1 MRIRNLLALVFFAVV
16 FAPAVV
22 FSQIYSQKDIV
33 NQYDPFT
40 ITMNDITLNTND
52 EEIKEHAYVLII
64 TVMVGNEKII
74 KFLYRDDLVM
84 NTVKNYDD
92 VFWSINFTVRR
103 NNVIIIP
110 ALANFPNK
118 PTSVS
123 LKLEGFSNLN
133 EGDQTL
139 MNQLSTSFCYTSSSM
154 YNFMDHAFKYLST
167 SPDVNR
173 PNYSLLV
180 TAEVLQQNI
189 ARRPGIFYLGN
200 PTEMT
205 YAVPED
211 PKKVIGTNLL
221 VQGKRTIEQKGSL
234 KVNDQWNVT
243 ITKLTDVKIVQS
255 EPYYV
260 KIKGLFNDIAPVQ
273 QIPDDRREGFLARA
287 SEVINE
293 DLVVGRKANVY
304 LNDQVVRQFAN
315 LMNLLKAGI
324 RVKSDTAS
332 TTNEFMM
339 SDEREALS
347 FFEINLKEN
356 DFNLDNQYLFDD
368 YINSSVNRGLLQK
381 EIDLI
386 RRYYQI
392 K

>member
-1 MRIRNLLALVFFAVV
+1 
-16 FAPAVV
+16 
-22 FSQIYSQKDIV
+22 
-33 NQYDPFT
+33 
-40 ITMNDITLNTND
+40 MNS
-52 EEIKEHAYVLII
+52 
-64 TVMVGNEKII
+64 
-74 KFLYRDDLVM
+74 
-84 NTVKNYDD
+84 VKNYDD

-103 NNVIIIP
+103 NNVIIVP
-110 ALANFPNK
+110 AFANFVNK
-118 PTSVS
+118 PTSVTI
-123 LKLEGFSNLN
+123 KLEGFSNLN
-133 EGDQTL
+133 AGDQIL
-139 MNQLSTSFCYTSSSM
+139 MNQLSTSFCYTSSNM
-154 YNFMDHAFKYLST
+154 YNFMDQAFKFLAT

-173 PNYSLLV
+173 PNYGLIV

-189 ARRPGIFYLGN
+189 SKRPGIFYLGN
-200 PTEMT
+200 TTEVT

-221 VQGKRTIEQKGSL
+221 VQGKRTIESKVSL
-234 KVNDQWNVT
+234 RANDQWNVT

-260 KIKGLFNDIAPVQ
+260 KIKGLFNDIASVQ
-273 QIPDDRREGFLARA
+273 QIPEDRREGFLARTN
-287 SEVINE
+287 EVINE
-293 DLVVGRKANVY
+293 DLVIGRKANVY
-304 LNDQVVRQFAN
+304 LNDQVAKQFVN

-332 TTNEFMM
+332 TTNEFML

-347 FFEINLKEN
+347 YFEINLKEN

-368 YINSSVNRGLLQK
+368 YINSSVSRGLLQK